1 MSYKSIK
8 VTSHRDK
15 LKRYA
20 SGGSAVKTVK
30 KHEKNMHPDAE
41 PTKFARGGVA
51 KFADGGEVSNIINPR
66 GKLALKSDRSIREKM
81 KDKEWVKENKELVKA
96 YKDRVGEDE
105 SRKSSKGPNTY
116 ARGGKVKTPSISI
129 TVNTTRN
136 DAPAEPPMED
146 MGAAEMSAPPPMPP
160 ADMGMGAPPP
170 PDMGM
175 MPPDPGLGAPPM
187 FKRGGTVRG
196 AGVSG
201 KNTTAGSGSGLG
213 RLQKIGK
220 APPTVKR

>member
-20 SGGSAVKTVK
+20 TGGSAVKAVK

-41 PTKFARGGVA
+41 PTKF
-51 KFADGGEVSNIINPR
+51 
-66 GKLALKSDRSIREKM
+66 
-81 KDKEWVKENKELVKA
+81 
-96 YKDRVGEDE
+96 
-105 SRKSSKGPNTY
+105 

-136 DAPAEPPMED
+136 DAPVESPMDD
-146 MGAAEMSAPPPMPP
+146 MGAAEMSAPPPMP
-160 ADMGMGAPPP
+160 MGAPPA

>member
-8 VTSHRDK
+8 LTSHRDK

-20 SGGSAVKTVK
+20 TGGSAVKAVK

-41 PTKFARGGVA
+41 PTKF
-51 KFADGGEVSNIINPR
+51 
-66 GKLALKSDRSIREKM
+66 
-81 KDKEWVKENKELVKA
+81 
-96 YKDRVGEDE
+96 
-105 SRKSSKGPNTY
+105 

-136 DAPAEPPMED
+136 DAPVESPMDD

-160 ADMGMGAPPP
+160 PEDMGMGEPPP

-196 AGVSG
+196 TGVTG

-220 APPTVKR
+220 APPTAKR

>member
-20 SGGSAVKTVK
+20 TGGSAVKAVK

-41 PTKFARGGVA
+41 PTKF
-51 KFADGGEVSNIINPR
+51 
-66 GKLALKSDRSIREKM
+66 
-81 KDKEWVKENKELVKA
+81 
-96 YKDRVGEDE
+96 
-105 SRKSSKGPNTY
+105 

-136 DAPAEPPMED
+136 DAPAEPPMDD

-160 ADMGMGAPPP
+160 MPMEDPGMVTPPP
-170 PDMGM
+170 SGSMAGSSPM
-175 MPPDPGLGAPPM
+175 MPPM